1 MTRKI
6 EFRKSKSNSKFA
18 FCFAD
23 KFQLKMDLR
32 VQKIFDKYAN
42 FITNNSET
50 TGDVEMLCKY
60 LSYFVSGELNFK
72 SFDGL

>member
-1 MTRKI
+1 
-6 EFRKSKSNSKFA
+6 
-18 FCFAD
+18 
-23 KFQLKMDLR
+23 MDLR
-32 VQKIFDKYAN
+32 VRKVFDKYAN

-60 LSYFVSGELNFK
+60 LSYFVSGELTDS